1 MRPVRGGDRPL
12 AGARR
17 GNNPALL
24 AALLPLL
31 PTDAFAHA
39 SERGHVLILPT
50 GYYLVGGAL
59 AVAAS
64 FAVLGLLRGHA
75 LERAYAARLPVGRL
89 GDGGRLAASLLSFA
103 FLAALVA
110 AGFFGSRDPLSNP
123 LPLTVWTLLWV
134 GLTLVQG
141 LFGNLWRWIDPWY
154 GPWRLALR
162 LAGRDAAAAPLAM
175 PAWLSMWPALFLL
188 LCFAWFEL
196 IYPAPDDPEKL
207 ALAVGLY
214 WLVSFA
220 ATLAFGHAEWSRR
233 GEFLSVFFAM
243 VSRFGIVERTPLPDG
258 KSRLALCLP
267 GAKLAGTAPLPL
279 SGTLFLLAALGS
291 VSFDGFSKTFFW
303 LGANG
308 INPLD
313 YPGRTAM
320 TGINGFGLLAASA
333 LLTAAYL
340 VSVAAGEALARGRQR
355 GLAAT
360 AGLLVWSI
368 VPIALAYHFAH
379 YLTALLVNGQYALVA
394 LSDPFA
400 RGWNLF
406 GTAWWPVEAA
416 LATGSAA
423 AWTIWNLQ
431 ATAIIGGH
439 VLAVLAAH
447 RLAFRLHPT
456 PRAALLSQ
464 LPLTVLMVAYT
475 VTGLWLL
482 STPTVG

>member
-1 MRPVRGGDRPL
+1 MAGRPEGGRSKLSPT
-12 AGARR
+12 RTS
-17 GNNPALL
+17 ALP

-31 PTDAFAHA
+31 PTDALAHA
-39 SERGHVLILPT
+39 SDRGHVLLLPT
-50 GYYLVGGAL
+50 GYYLLGGAL
-59 AVAAS
+59 AVTAS
-64 FAVLGLLRGHA
+64 FAVLGLLRGNA
-75 LERAYAARLPVGRL
+75 LERAYTARLPIGTL
-89 GDGGRLAASLLSFA
+89 GDGGRIAASLVSFA

-110 AGFFGSRDPLSNP
+110 AGFLGSRDPLSNP
-123 LPLTVWTLLWV
+123 LPLTIWTLLWV

-154 GPWRLALR
+154 GPWRLAMR
-162 LAGRDAAAAPLAM
+162 LIGRDAATAPPFAL
-175 PAWLSMWPALFLL
+175 PARLSMWPALFLL

-196 IYPAPDDPEKL
+196 VYPAPDDPEKL
-207 ALAVGLY
+207 GLAVGLY
-214 WLVSFA
+214 WLLTFA
-220 ATLAFGHAEWSRR
+220 AMLAVGHPDWSRR
-233 GEFLSVFFAM
+233 GELLSVFFAM
-243 VSRFGIVERTPLPDG
+243 VSRFGVVERTPTPDG
-258 KSRLALCLP
+258 GSRLALCLP
-267 GAKLAGTAPLPL
+267 GAKLAGTEPLPL

-308 INPLD
+308 INPLE

-320 TGINGFGLLAASA
+320 MGINGLGLLTASA
-333 LLTAAYL
+333 LLAAAYL

-355 GLAAT
+355 GLAAA

-394 LSDPFA
+394 LSDPFG

-406 GTAWWPVEAA
+406 GTAYWQVEAA
-416 LATGSAA
+416 FASGSAA

-431 ATAIIGGH
+431 AAAIIGGH

-464 LPLTVLMVAYT
+464 LPLTVLMIAYT
-475 VTGLWLL
+475 VLGLWLL